1 MMKEAGS
8 MDGNA
13 QNPMKQGGSYP
24 RFMAMVGTSTV
35 IMLGLMYLNT
45 YQLDHIMWSETRFWM
60 MFMMGGV
67 MAAVMLAFMWSM
79 YRDNAKNIIILAVA
93 VLVFLLGLFL
103 MRSQVTIDDSDYMS
117 AMIPHHSI
125 AIMTSER
132 AGIDD
137 PRVRELAD
145 GIIRAQRREIKEMKW
160 LLNDIKQNGKVTTAV
175 EATAR
180 PVPAFE
186 GELNAGD

>member
-8 MDGNA
+8 MNGSA
-13 QNPMKQGGSYP
+13 QESMKQGASYP

-45 YQLDHIMWSETRFWM
+45 YQLDHVMWSETRFWM

-79 YRDNAKNIIILAVA
+79 YRDKAKNIIILAVA
-93 VLVFLLGLFL
+93 VFVFLLGLFL

-145 GIIRAQRREIKEMKW
+145 GIIRAQRKEIKEMKW
-160 LLNDIKQNGKVTTAV
+160 LLNDIKQNGKVTTAAEV
-175 EATAR
+175 AAR

-186 GELNAGD
+186 GKLNARD

>member
-1 MMKEAGS
+1 
-8 MDGNA
+8 
-13 QNPMKQGGSYP
+13 
-24 RFMAMVGTSTV
+24 MVGTSTV

-45 YQLDHIMWSETRFWM
+45 YQLDHVMWSETRFWM

-79 YRDNAKNIIILAVA
+79 YRDKAKNIIILAVA
-93 VLVFLLGLFL
+93 VFVFLLGLFL

-145 GIIRAQRREIKEMKW
+145 GIIRAQRKEIKEMKW
-160 LLNDIKQNGKVTTAV
+160 LLNDIKQNGKVTTAAEV
-175 EATAR
+175 AAR

-186 GELNAGD
+186 GKLNARD